1 MGKDSQVKK
10 RGAGEGRSTGTA
22 GGPGVQGE
30 GDYESARRYRKDVQ
44 KFVQTADVERAAHEA
59 SPRDAQDA
67 AEMEAAEEAG
77 RKRARESAVKKKSG

>member
-10 RGAGEGRSTGTA
+10 RGAGEGRSAGTA
-22 GGPGVQGE
+22 GPGVQGE

-59 SPRDAQDA
+59 APRDAQDA

-77 RKRARESAVKKKSG
+77 RKRARESAGKKKSG

>member
-10 RGAGEGRSTGTA
+10 RGAGEGRSAGAA

-59 SPRDAQDA
+59 APRDAQDA

-77 RKRARESAVKKKSG
+77 RKRARESAAKKKSG

>member
-10 RGAGEGRSTGTA
+10 RGAGEGRSAGAA
-22 GGPGVQGE
+22 GGQGVQGE
-30 GDYESARRYRKDVQ
+30 GDYESARRYRKDVE

-59 SPRDAQDA
+59 APRDAQDA

-77 RKRARESAVKKKSG
+77 RELARKPAGKKKSG

>member
-44 KFVQTADVERAAHEA
+44 KFVQTADVERAAREA
-59 SPRDAQDA
+59 APRNAQEA
-67 AEMEAAEEAG
+67 AEMEAAEKAG
-77 RKRARESAVKKKSG
+77 RERARQSAGKKKSG

>member
-10 RGAGEGRSTGTA
+10 RGAGEGGSAGAA
-22 GGPGVQGE
+22 GGQGVQGE
-30 GDYESARRYRKDVQ
+30 GDYESARRYRKNVE

-59 SPRDAQDA
+59 APRDAQDA

-77 RKRARESAVKKKSG
+77 RERAREPAGKKKSG

>member
-10 RGAGEGRSTGTA
+10 RGAGEGPSTGTA

-59 SPRDAQDA
+59 APRDAQDA

>member
-10 RGAGEGRSTGTA
+10 RGAGEGRSVGAA
-22 GGPGVQGE
+22 GGQGVQGE

-59 SPRDAQDA
+59 APRDAQDA

>member
-10 RGAGEGRSTGTA
+10 RGAGEGRSVGAA
-22 GGPGVQGE
+22 GGQGVQGE

-59 SPRDAQDA
+59 APRDAQDA

-77 RKRARESAVKKKSG
+77 RKRARESAGKKKSG

>member
-22 GGPGVQGE
+22 GGPRVQGE

-59 SPRDAQDA
+59 APRDAQDA

-77 RKRARESAVKKKSG
+77 RKRARESGGKKKSG